1 MSMCPIRSLWPRVAG
16 VSPSAAVSVLSTSAI
31 AAALVSASI
40 ADEASD
46 PVPWD
51 EQGYLGLTVR
61 ALRSGHTA
69 VSWVRPG
76 PLDGEALTSRR
87 FDLGR
92 PDLLVSLD
100 GRPVDADGFVDA
112 IHALSPGE
120 EITLV
125 YRKALERGGTFPD
138 SLHHADALDTLT
150 VELGSRHDWEGTI
163 GRAAPDAVSR
173 AFTTPRLID
182 PDASSGSGDEV
193 AAIVAEHGLGEAV
206 DVLRKTFRDW
216 WREHPD
222 PHALSLVR
230 VPFEDPFRLPDVARA
245 TAAPAELLTDPTPDT
260 LVRWIG
266 DLLDLPVPDP
276 PLGPLVDHADDPA
289 AIALGH
295 ILTRMEEAAA
305 LVRADLDHEALV
317 TLVRNGQTLLRVPH
331 ETFYVG
337 PDSARAALDAI
348 HASLD
353 LFAASGG
360 SLPAY
365 RALPAVLDA
374 AIRAGDLDEALAALP
389 PIPLPPEL
397 VGVVEGDLLYAESRE
412 GGWLVVGDEGA
423 NTYDLAGLDVV
434 IDVGGDDTYEASD
447 IVVGNR
453 VVVDLAGDDRYT
465 GTASQGPASAIL
477 GAVVVDDHAGD
488 DRYEGEL
495 LSAGAA
501 LYGVA
506 VLIDRDGADHYE
518 GSLWSC
524 GAAVYGAGVILDLG
538 DANDAYHGDF
548 LCQGVGGPRGLGA
561 IVDAGGR
568 DLYRAN
574 GPSESAYGTP
584 AVYRSFSQGMGFGY
598 RGYAAGGIGVIDD
611 LGGDDRYEAGEFAQ
625 GGAYYLGFGLLHDRG
640 GRDLYYGNRYGQGFG
655 VHQAHGVLWDEGGD
669 DTYWSMTA
677 ASQGAAW
684 DIGAGLLLDEA
695 GDDTYQCDGLGQGAA
710 SQQAIGMLVD
720 LDGRDRYVAGSGA
733 VQGRSGGN
741 AYHFDDTGAYSLSIL
756 VDRGGDDDFYSAPG
770 RANDTSASFGEANE
784 EDPKASALHGV
795 FVDR

>member
-1 MSMCPIRSLWPRVAG
+1 MSSSLDLPARPRG
-16 VSPSAAVSVLSTSAI
+16 VTLRTRVRI
-31 AAALVSASI
+31 ATLVSGLLVGTTA
-40 ADEASD
+40 AGDASD
-46 PVPWD
+46 REHPASWG

-61 ALRSGHTA
+61 ALASGHPA
-69 VSWVRPG
+69 VSWVKPG
-76 PLDGEALTSRR
+76 PLDGEALSSRR

-112 IHALSPGE
+112 IHARAPGD

-125 YRKALERGGTFPD
+125 YRKALERGGRFPD
-138 SLHHADALDTLT
+138 SLHHADELDTLT
-150 VELGSRHDWEGTI
+150 VELGSRDDWEGTL
-163 GRAAPDAVSR
+163 GRPAPDRATRTFTSPRLLDPDAAPDAGDD
-173 AFTTPRLID
+173 L
-182 PDASSGSGDEV
+182 ASV
-193 AAIVAEHGLGEAV
+193 VAEHGLGEAV
-206 DVLRKTFRDW
+206 DVLRGTFRDW
-216 WREHPD
+216 WDEHPD

-230 VPFEDPFRLPDVARA
+230 APFDDPFRLPDVAKA
-245 TAAPAELLTDPTPDT
+245 AAAPDALLTDPTPDT

-276 PLGPLVDHADDPA
+276 PLAPLVEHADPSVDSG
-289 AIALGH
+289 LGH
-295 ILTRMEEAAA
+295 ILDRMEEAAV
-305 LVRADLDHEALV
+305 LVRAGLDDEELV
-317 TLVRNGQTLLRVPH
+317 TVVRNGQTLLRVPH
-331 ETFYVG
+331 DTFYIG

-353 LFAASGG
+353 LFEAGGG

-374 AIRAGDLDEALAALP
+374 AIRAGDLEERITALP

-397 VGVVEGDLLYAESRE
+397 VGVVEGDLLFAESRD
-412 GGWLVVGDEGA
+412 GGWLVVGSDDA

-434 IDVGGDDTYEASD
+434 IDVGGDDAYEASGM
-447 IVVGNR
+447 VVGNR
-453 VVVDLAGDDRYT
+453 VIVDLAGDDRYT

-477 GAVVVDDHAGD
+477 GAVVVDDHGGD

-506 VLIDRDGADHYE
+506 VLIDRDGADHYQ

-524 GAAVYGAGVILDLG
+524 GAAIYGAGVILDLG
-538 DANDAYHGDF
+538 DANDAYLGDF

-574 GPSESAYGTP
+574 GPSASAYGTP
-584 AVYRSFSQGMGFGY
+584 AVFRSFSQGMGFGY

-720 LDGRDRYVAGSGA
+720 LDGRDRYVAGNGA

-756 VDRGGDDDFYSAPG
+756 VDRGGDDDLYTAPD

-784 EDPKASALHGV
+784 DDPKAGALHGV